1 MMAET
6 AASKSS
12 PSFAW
17 LIAACLVAVVGITRA
32 IPYEQRFFNMTAVGA
47 LAIYT
52 AARIGLWQAL
62 AFTFGALLFS
72 DAILFSLHHYDRQY
86 LPNAAVYGAFPQYA
100 LLAWLFLRNSE
111 NPLRIG
117 VVTVSGGLF
126 FFLISNFAVWLG
138 VTHQYEHTWAGLMEC
153 YEAALPFYR
162 GIPIGDLTFTAAAF
176 GAHAVLCRV
185 CVPKDSALESV
196 SERS

>member
-1 MMAET
+1 MTET
-6 AASKSS
+6 AAPKS
-12 PSFAW
+12 PPPFAW

-47 LAIYT
+47 LTLYT

-72 DAILFSLHHYDRQY
+72 DAILFSLHHYDKQY
-86 LPNAAVYGAFPQYA
+86 LPNAAVYAAFPSYT
-100 LLAWLFLRNSE
+100 LLAWLYLRTTE

-117 VVTVSGGLF
+117 IVTVSGGLLF
-126 FFLISNFAVWLG
+126 FVISNFVVWLEP
-138 VTHQYEHTWAGLMEC
+138 THLYAYTWVGLMQC

-176 GAHAVLCRV
+176 GSHALLCRV
-185 CVPKDSALESV
+185 WDPKESALESV